1 MNIESIQKIS
11 YFSLILIAIVSILSA
26 CSEDVVEP
34 KSKQGT
40 VDIKTVYDLPADA
53 GTPQGTPVTNFTYFS
68 FATGDSVPASI
79 ANSDNWDIAF
89 AQTTIKT
96 NDKCKVLVLEQT
108 DFYSLLEAPATGYN
122 SSSKIS
128 WYNYNPTNH
137 QISPIPGVVLVFK
150 TSNDKYAKMLILN
163 YYKGH
168 PETYTEDAISRYYSF
183 KYAYQPDGTR
193 NF

>member
-1 MNIESIQKIS
+1 MNKQLLA
-11 YFSLILIAIVSILSA
+11 LIIFGIGFIFSA

-34 KSKQGT
+34 NDNKGT
-40 VDIKTVYDLPADA
+40 VEVKTVWDLPADVSA
-53 GTPQGTPVTNFTYFS
+53 QPTDPATFTYFS
-68 FATGDSVPASI
+68 FATGDTVAASV

-89 AQTTIKT
+89 SQTTIKT

-108 DFYSLLEAPATGYN
+108 DFSSLLEAPSTGYN
-122 SSSKIS
+122 SSSKIA
-128 WYNYNPTNH
+128 WYNYNPANH

-150 TSNDKYAKMLILN
+150 TSNDKYAKMIVLN

-168 PETYTEDAISRYYSF
+168 PAEYKQEDISRYYSF
-183 KYAYQPDGTR
+183 KYAFQPDGTR